1 MRRDP
6 TMLLPDESGS
16 VFVEFAILLPIVVTV
31 LFGSVDLLYAF
42 YQWNAAAKAVE
53 VGARIAAVSDPVAV
67 GLNGLSN
74 VAVLSGVNTGSA
86 MLSFSVICNG
96 LVAACSCTGMCA
108 GITESSYSA
117 AAMNRIIFGR
127 GSAGCGDATSYYTT
141 GMCDVLPSIGAAN
154 VVIKYQQTGLGY
166 AGRPGGAVP
175 TITVSLQNMSFQFFF
190 LRSLGVSFR
199 MPPMTTTITA
209 EDLCS
214 GGVNGSCGS

>member
-6 TMLLPDESGS
+6 TILLPDEIGS
-16 VFVEFAILLPIVVTV
+16 VLVEFAILLPIVVLV

-67 GLNGLSN
+67 GLNSLSN
-74 VAVLSGVNTGSA
+74 VAVLNGVNTGGT
-86 MLSFSVICNG
+86 MPSFSVICNG
-96 LVAACSCTGMCA
+96 LVAACSCTGMCG

-117 AAMNRIIFGR
+117 AAMNRVLFGR
-127 GSAGCGDATSYYTT
+127 GSVGCGDATSYYTT

-190 LRSLGVSFR
+190 LRSLGVSIQ
-199 MPPMTTTITA
+199 MPAMTTTITA

-214 GGVNGSCGS
+214 SGVNGSCGS